1 MTPEPV
7 GTLAGAGIVA
17 AAIVAFGPLA
27 GPYIV
32 MIVWAF
38 GGALVSLSASHTRGF
53 WPSAGF
59 VARGVF
65 IGATGAGLAAEWAA
79 STWGLSAAHA
89 WLMPAAAGLGA
100 VADKW
105 TWLRDLLSRR
115 SEGAPQ

>member
-7 GTLAGAGIVA
+7 GTIAGAGLVA

-38 GGALVSLSASHTRGF
+38 GGALVSLSASTTRGL
-53 WPSAGF
+53 WPSTIF
-59 VARGVF
+59 VLRGVF

-79 STWGLSAAHA
+79 STWGLSAAHS
-89 WLMPAAAGLGA
+89 WLMPAAAAIGA
-100 VADKW
+100 VSARW
-105 TWLRDLLSRR
+105 RWLRALFARR
-115 SEGAPQ
+115 SEGSQQ